1 MLAFKH
7 SLDLPRLL
15 PVANNIE
22 IPIMAIEPGPGT
34 TRDEI
39 VPPRFSPE
47 MFSGKGGCIMKFM
60 DSYLPIDPKSIGNLP
75 FVGPE

>member
-1 MLAFKH
+1 
-7 SLDLPRLL
+7 
-15 PVANNIE
+15 
-22 IPIMAIEPGPGT
+22 MAIEPGPGT